1 MNAQSAKSFLLCFA
15 KDILQRK
22 SVLLDIFQL
31 ILITTSFHK
40 KISMLAL
47 ESWTQ
52 YALCLLNFR
61 FLGLSSLQDDSLASS
76 SRTKKSKIFRRTGSE
91 S

>member
-1 MNAQSAKSFLLCFA
+1 MNAQSAKSFLLGFA

-40 KISMLAL
+40 KISMINC
-47 ESWTQ
+47 ESRE
-52 YALCLLNFR
+52 F
-61 FLGLSSLQDDSLASS
+61 SVV
-76 SRTKKSKIFRRTGSE
+76 SK
-91 S
+91 

>member
-31 ILITTSFHK
+31 ILITT
-40 KISMLAL
+40 
-47 ESWTQ
+47 
-52 YALCLLNFR
+52 
-61 FLGLSSLQDDSLASS
+61 AS
-76 SRTKKSKIFRRTGSE
+76 REKNIYDKLRKQRIFCRE
-91 S
+91 